1 MPTLPLVAWCA
12 DGDTFM
18 ANTVEGVAITIKVI
32 SEANKQCL
40 VGIGFGDLYAVIDKL
55 ATGSLVIPSVVN
67 DYYVT
72 SIGGRIVACH
82 KAHLCVTGFH
92 RINEFNNYHN

>member
-1 MPTLPLVAWCA
+1 MKKLLLLLIMPTLPLVAWCA

-40 VGIGFGDLYAVIDKL
+40 VGIG
-55 ATGSLVIPSVVN
+55 
-67 DYYVT
+67 
-72 SIGGRIVACH
+72 
-82 KAHLCVTGFH
+82 
-92 RINEFNNYHN
+92 